1 MAGTT
6 AQRLGKKI
14 KALRQAKGLTQVEL
28 AEAAGYDPI
37 TISRFERGEY
47 APGLDALET
56 LGQVFDASV
65 ADFFASESD
74 EESVARLRHS
84 LCDEVYGTS
93 DPATLK
99 SMLKAVRKVK
109 GK

>member
-6 AQRLGKKI
+6 AQRLGKRI

-47 APGLDALET
+47 APGLETLET
-56 LGQVFDASV
+56 LSHVFDTPVSE
-65 ADFFASESD
+65 FFTSESD

-84 LCDEVYGTS
+84 LCDEVYST
-93 DPATLK
+93 DDLATLK
-99 SMLKAVRKVK
+99 SMLKAVRKIK
-109 GK
+109 SQ